1 MEKYVLEPK
10 NDCKIC
16 KRLEIF
22 RKKNL
27 AEEPQWYNKP
37 VKSFG
42 SINSNILIVGLAP
55 GKKGANRT
63 GRPFTG
69 DGAGETL
76 YTTLIR
82 HNLAKGKYCPN
93 GFDNLEPI
101 NCRISNVVRC
111 VPPQNK
117 PIASEFLNCSNFL
130 KQEIN
135 AMENL
140 ELILALGRDS
150 FYSII
155 KIFELKTTQYLFIHN
170 KLNILP
176 NKIKLISSFHCSRYN
191 TNTKR
196 LTKKMFDQV
205 FIKIKNNINF
215 AL

>member
-1 MEKYVLEPK
+1 MNKKCYEAPI
-10 NDCKIC
+10 NCKKC
-16 KRLEIF
+16 LRLYNYRSTIMA
-22 RKKNL
+22 NN
-27 AEEPQWYNKP
+27 PSWHNKP

-42 SINSNILIVGLAP
+42 SINSKILIVGLAP

-93 GFDNLEPI
+93 GFDNLEPV

-117 PIASEFLNCSNFL
+117 PIASEFSNCSNFL

-196 LTKKMFDQV
+196 LTKQMFDQV